1 MGTAVQSGTADVAA
15 PAVLRGGVVY
25 RRALLRRLEQSGRVV
40 RVSAP
45 AGSGKTVLLRSWISE
60 AGLADSVAWVSVESG
75 MHDPQRFW
83 VSLADGLRGTI
94 AGSKLVRPLTEA
106 PDLDGRAVVQRLLE
120 DLGSLENRLWL
131 VIDDLDELY
140 SADALTQLES
150 LVTRAPPELRLVL
163 SARQE
168 PRLGLHRLRLE
179 GELTEIGPR
188 DLRFTLDET
197 RALFDAAG
205 AELTDSA
212 LAQLHARTEGW
223 AAGLR
228 LAVLSLSAHQLL
240 ARFPAGAVAAD
251 AELTALLAAR
261 AGRASAE
268 VALPEALT
276 DSETRVL
283 RYLTSHLTAPEIA
296 GHLYL
301 SVHTVTTHLRHIYA
315 KLGVHRRGE
324 AVDRARALGLL
335 AP

>member
-25 RRALLRRLEQSGRVV
+25 RRALLRRLERAGRVV
-40 RVSAP
+40 QVSAP

-60 AGLADSVAWVSVESG
+60 AGLAGSVAWVSVESG
-75 MHDPQRFW
+75 EHDPQRFW
-83 VSLADGLRGTI
+83 ASLADGLGGTI
-94 AGSKLVRPLTEA
+94 AGSKLVRPLTAA
-106 PDLDGRAVVQRLLE
+106 PDPNGCSLE
-120 DLGSLENRLWL
+120 DRLWL
-131 VIDDLDELY
+131 VIDDLHELR

-261 AGRASAE
+261 AGRTSAE
-268 VALPEALT
+268 
-276 DSETRVL
+276 
-283 RYLTSHLTAPEIA
+283 
-296 GHLYL
+296 
-301 SVHTVTTHLRHIYA
+301 
-315 KLGVHRRGE
+315 
-324 AVDRARALGLL
+324 
-335 AP
+335 